1 MPLITDSTL
10 TLKIDTMLTIKDV
23 LIVYLLNLWVH
34 ICKCIRDITILS
46 LMKNWPEINI
56 DSAESS
62 RIKKSLQH
70 SKSESK

>member
-23 LIVYLLNLWVH
+23 FIVYLLKLWVH

-62 RIKKSLQH
+62 QIKKSLQH
-70 SKSESK
+70 SKGESK